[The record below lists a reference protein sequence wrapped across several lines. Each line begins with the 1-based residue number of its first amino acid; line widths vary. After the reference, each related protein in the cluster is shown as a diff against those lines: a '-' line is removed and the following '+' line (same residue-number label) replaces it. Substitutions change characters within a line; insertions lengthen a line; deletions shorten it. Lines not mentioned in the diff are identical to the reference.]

1 MQNINSQLATAQKVQ
16 FLRQP
21 ASYYDRLV
29 DGTERVKAIE
39 THMSWVFLTE
49 RYAYKL
55 KKPVRY
61 EFLDFSTLSARYQ
74 DCQAELQLNRRLAP
88 QVYLDVVPL
97 VVNPSG
103 QLQLGGEGKIVDWL
117 VEMLRL
123 SADAMLDVAIKE
135 GTVEEKDL
143 IRVVQHLVHFYR
155 TLPPVNLST
164 ADYLLTIES
173 ALQTTLQEL
182 TLHANGLP
190 GDLVDYLIAE
200 LLAFLSTES
209 DLFDRRIRRGKIIEG
224 HGDLRPEHICLKPE
238 IAIIDCLE
246 FDRSLRILDCADEL
260 AFLALECDRLGA
272 AWVGNQLLTL
282 YRHATQDSPPER
294 LIRFYKAYRACLRA
308 KLAIWH
314 MKEPGQ
320 LEAWDWFERATT
332 YLHLAEKFL
341 P

>member
-1 MQNINSQLATAQKVQ
+1 MQNINSQLATAQKVR

-21 ASYYDRLV
+21 ASYD
-29 DGTERVKAIE
+29 DGLMDSTERVDVIE

-49 RYAYKL
+49 RYVYKL

-61 EFLDFSTLSARYQ
+61 EFLDFSTLGARYQ

-97 VVNPSG
+97 IINQSG
-103 QLQLGGEGKIVDWL
+103 KLQLGGKGKIVDWL
-117 VEMLRL
+117 VKMLRL
-123 SADAMLDVAIKE
+123 SADAMLDVAIKQ
-135 GTVEEKDL
+135 GTVESTDL
-143 IRVVQHLVHFYR
+143 TRIVGHLVHFYQ
-155 TLPPVNLST
+155 TLPPVNLS
-164 ADYLLTIES
+164 AANYLLRLKLE
-173 ALQTTLQEL
+173 LQRTLQEL
-182 TLHANGLP
+182 TLYVNGLP
-190 GDLVDYLIAE
+190 GDLVSYVITE
-200 LLAFLSTES
+200 LLAFLLTES
-209 DLFDRRIRRGKIIEG
+209 DIFDNRICQSKIVEG

-238 IAIIDCLE
+238 VAIIDCLE

-260 AFLALECDRLGA
+260 SFLALECERLGA
-272 AWVGNQLLTL
+272 TWVGNQIFTL
-282 YRHATQDSPPER
+282 YYRATQDFLPER

-314 MKEPGQ
+314 MKEPGR
-320 LEAWDWFERATT
+320 LEASAWYELART